1 MAHLEAARTG
11 SPGSVAARRV
21 ALPALPGWWSLL
33 VAVPLLLALWEALAR
48 AAWIPTLYFPAPS
61 VIASTTSRLFR
72 QEDLAGHT
80 LTTISHFSSALALGG
95 IPAVLFGWLM
105 GWSRRV
111 RAIGDPIV
119 AAVHP
124 LPKVALL
131 PLIMVVF
138 GIGRISLLLAISLSV
153 FFPLVINSMT
163 GVKLISPLDFEV
175 AQNLGASKL
184 KVFTRIVV
192 PGSLPF
198 VMAGVR
204 LAVNSAFHVSISV
217 ELLASH
223 RGLGAVIWQ
232 AWETFRPEEIYA
244 GLFVLAVLGIVTTT
258 VVRRVT
264 ARLVPWRATLDG

>member
-1 MAHLEAARTG
+1 M
-11 SPGSVAARRV
+11 
-21 ALPALPGWWSLL
+21 
-33 VAVPLLLALWEALAR
+33 LLALWEVLAR
-48 AAWIPTLYFPAPS
+48 AEWIPALYFPAPS
-61 VIASTTSRLFR
+61 VIGSTISRLFR
-72 QEDLAGHT
+72 EEDLAGHT
-80 LTTISHFSSALALGG
+80 LTTVGHFAAGLVLGG

-105 GWSRRV
+105 GWSKRV
-111 RAIGDPIV
+111 RAVGDPIV

-138 GIGRISLLLAISLSV
+138 GIGQVSLLIAISLSV

-163 GVKLISPLDFEV
+163 GVKLISPLDFDV
-175 AQNLGASKL
+175 ARNLGASRF
-184 KVFTRIVV
+184 KVFTRVVV

-204 LAVNSAFHVSISV
+204 LAVNSAFHVAIAV

-223 RGLGAVIWQ
+223 RGLGAVLWQ

-244 GLFVLAVLGIVTTT
+244 GLVVLAILGLATAVT
-258 VVRRVT
+258 VRRVT